1 MKDAS
6 EHAKDRNWI
15 EDILRVVPGFRGY
28 LEKEYRRESDELQR
42 DWLADRLARSKRAIG
57 ELTRPLA
64 DAGQIDVLPQ
74 IDRLRGRID
83 KLIARIR
90 GAMQG
95 YSGFFD
101 LVRVRED
108 LLERVYEYDVELI
121 QQVDALGSA
130 VEQLPGSQDDIPSS
144 LSDLH
149 RQIDDLEQK
158 WDYRE
163 DMLKGL
169 VA

>member
-1 MKDAS
+1 MPEPS
-6 EHAKDRNWI
+6 EHAKHRNWL
-15 EDILRVVPGFRGY
+15 ETILRYIPGFRGY

-42 DWLADRLARSKRAIG
+42 EWLADRLQRSKRAID
-57 ELTRPLA
+57 ELARPLA
-64 DAGQIDVLPQ
+64 DAGQIDALPQ
-74 IDRLRGRID
+74 VDRFRSRLD

-108 LLERVYEYDVELI
+108 LLDRVYEHDVGLM
-121 QQVDALGSA
+121 QRVDALGQAIEALPETPDRIPKTVSELLEQIDA
-130 VEQLPGSQDDIPSS
+130 VEQQ
-144 LSDLH
+144 
-149 RQIDDLEQK
+149 
-158 WDYRE
+158 WDMRE

-169 VA
+169 E